1 MSMRSILPR
10 LGLGI
15 TLALAGC
22 GGQSEPEPPVSA
34 TPRPVKTV
42 LVVDP
47 EGPALRS
54 FPGRVDAADR
64 AAVSF
69 RVGGKIVEI
78 PVREGDQVVAGELLA
93 RLDPTEYET
102 VVRDRRASYE
112 VAKANYE
119 RGQKLVQEGNISRMD
134 FDRLEGSLRT
144 SEASLAL
151 AEQDLADTRLLAPF
165 AGSVAR
171 RLVES
176 FEEVQPKEPVIA
188 LRNISALELK
198 ADVPEN
204 LILRLRRHDPAATDT
219 ERNRRVPVYATF
231 AGAPGRSFPVT
242 FKEVATEADAETQT
256 FEVTYAMDAP
266 AGLNVLPGMT
276 ATLTADLSGITDED
290 GVFYLPAGAVV
301 ADAGLQPRV
310 WVVDEEAMT
319 VHPRP
324 VAVGR
329 MQGASIAV
337 TDGIEAGDRVVVAG
351 VPYLV
356 EGMQVTLMPQTEQAE
371 PRPGEQQRAPCRH

>member
-1 MSMRSILPR
+1 
-10 LGLGI
+10 
-15 TLALAGC
+15 
-22 GGQSEPEPPVSA
+22 
-34 TPRPVKTV
+34 
-42 LVVDP
+42 
-47 EGPALRS
+47 
-54 FPGRVDAADR
+54 
-64 AAVSF
+64 
-69 RVGGKIVEI
+69 
-78 PVREGDQVVAGELLA
+78 VREGDQVVAGELLA

-102 VVRDRRASYE
+102 VVRERRASYE

-119 RGQKLVQEGNISRMD
+119 RGQKLVEDGNISRMD
-134 FDRLEGSLRT
+134 FDRLQGNFRT
-144 SEASLAL
+144 AESNLAL

-165 AGSVAR
+165 AGNVAR

-204 LILRLRRHDPAATDT
+204 LILRLRRDDPDATDA
-219 ERNRRVPVYATF
+219 ERTRRVPVHATF

-242 FKEVATEADAETQT
+242 FKEIATEADAETQT
-256 FEVTYAMDAP
+256 FELTYAMDAP

-276 ATLTADLSGITDED
+276 ATLTADFSGVLDEE

-301 ADAGLQPRV
+301 ADAGLEPRV
-310 WVVDEEAMT
+310 WVVDEDTMT
-319 VHPRP
+319 VHPKP

-329 MQGASIAV
+329 MRGASIAV
-337 TDGIEAGDRVVVAG
+337 TDGLKAGERVVVAG

-356 EGMQVTLMPQTEQAE
+356 EGMRVTLMPETEQAE
-371 PRPGEQQRAPCRH
+371 PRPGEQR